1 MCFYE
6 KASGARMHSAFI
18 RPGGLSKDIPRSLL
32 EDIFLFTEQFGSRV
46 DELECLLSEN
56 RIWQSRL
63 TSVGIVSKE
72 TALA

>member
-6 KASGARMHSAFI
+6 KVSGARMHSAYI
-18 RPGGLSKDIPRSLL
+18 RPGGVSKDLPKGLL
-32 EDIFLFTEQFGSRV
+32 EDIFVFTEQFSSRV
-46 DELECLLSEN
+46 DELEELLTEN